1 MMKLSKK
8 ITNKFSL
15 LLIVCMGLALSA
27 CKKDETPKVSG
38 IVKVLKT
45 QNPLEG
51 QLKALK
57 KAENLEAE
65 LLKLAKDRRKLMDG
79 DL

>member
-1 MMKLSKK
+1 MKKLSKRLSK
-8 ITNKFSL
+8 SIGVL
-15 LLIVCMGLALSA
+15 AIVSMGLALSA
-27 CKKDETPKVSG
+27 CKKDEAPQVSEL
-38 IVKVLKT
+38 VKTLKT

-57 KAENLEAE
+57 QAENLEAQ
-65 LLKLAKDRRKLMDG
+65 LLDMAKDRRKLMDG